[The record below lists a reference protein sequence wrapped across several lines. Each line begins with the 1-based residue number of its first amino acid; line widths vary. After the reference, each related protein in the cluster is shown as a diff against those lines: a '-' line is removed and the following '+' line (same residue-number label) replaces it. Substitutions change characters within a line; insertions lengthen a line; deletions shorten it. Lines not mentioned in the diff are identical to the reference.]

1 GQGVAPQP
9 TGRTPVPHTDRVP
22 PRDPDDRLWG
32 GTLSVCGTGV
42 RPVGCGA
49 TPVDPLV
56 VSGSVPGPPGRPS
69 DPPRDALLAADV
81 PGTAAQA
88 PEVPGTAPQA
98 PRAPVAL
105 GASAGPAGSGDPE
118 TSGDPEGP
126 GAPDVPRDPAAP
138 VAPGAPGVPDTSG
151 TSGAPSGVS
160 GDSPTVSA
168 AEAKRSSRESAA
180 TEGPVSPLVSSY
192 NCRHQSSS

>member
-1 GQGVAPQP
+1 VRSDDVVGPGFGVAPVRGEEGARG
-9 TGRTPVPHTDRVP
+9 TVCSSCSLP
-22 PRDPDDRLWG
+22 PSRLRDPDDRLWG

-42 RPVGCGA
+42 RPGGCGG
-49 TPVDPLV
+49 TPVAPLV
-56 VSGSVPGPPGRPS
+56 VSGSVTGPPWPPS

-105 GASAGPAGSGDPE
+105 GASAEPAGSGGPE
-118 TSGDPEGP
+118 APEAP
-126 GAPDVPRDPAAP
+126 EAPDVP
-138 VAPGAPGVPDTSG
+138 DTSD
-151 TSGAPSGVS
+151 TSGAPAGVS

>member
-1 GQGVAPQP
+1 M
-9 TGRTPVPHTDRVP
+9 
-22 PRDPDDRLWG
+22 
-32 GTLSVCGTGV
+32 
-42 RPVGCGA
+42 
-49 TPVDPLV
+49 
-56 VSGSVPGPPGRPS
+56 SGSVTGPPGRPS

-98 PRAPVAL
+98 PRAPVAR
-105 GASAGPAGSGDPE
+105 GTSAGPAGSVDPE
-118 TSGDPEGP
+118 
-126 GAPDVPRDPAAP
+126 
-138 VAPGAPGVPDTSG
+138 APGASDVPDGPATSDA
-151 TSGAPSGVS
+151 SGAPAGVS
-160 GDSPTVSA
+160 GGSPTVSA